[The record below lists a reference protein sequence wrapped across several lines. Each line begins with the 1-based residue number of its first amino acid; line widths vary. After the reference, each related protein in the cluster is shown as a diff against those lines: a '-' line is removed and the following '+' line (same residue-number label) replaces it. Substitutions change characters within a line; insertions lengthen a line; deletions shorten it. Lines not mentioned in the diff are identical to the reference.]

1 MRCCFFHRQFPDRR
15 ISPSILK
22 KLMKQAGIKMKK
34 IKVFNAPQRK
44 SLRLEEFDD
53 KIVALDEQVSNII
66 K

>member
-1 MRCCFFHRQFPDRR
+1 
-15 ISPSILK
+15 
-22 KLMKQAGIKMKK
+22 MKQAGIKMKK
-34 IKVFNAPQRK
+34 IKVYNAPQRK